1 MFTLSPLFKNQALQI
16 RSLLTFIAIG
26 LIIVSVAILS
36 FRGTTWLSQSFNSLA
51 NDSAISTVALWKIND
66 GQIQIQLSESLLLN
80 PDLNSIQKQQQLS
93 RITTNFK
100 QVDEGLKVYRELER
114 SPEERQ
120 LYREFQERWDKWNA
134 AHQQFIQAYTQ
145 LQPAIGATA
154 SRPAKEKAT
163 PTSLDALNQQWL
175 VQNLP
180 VSLQLMDSMKEL
192 ISENAKFVNL
202 SKQETVTKVERLK
215 FWVLGGL
222 AIGLLITVGLGFYF
236 SQMVAKP
243 LNSKLAK
250 VIGQVHDTSLH
261 VNTSATQIA
270 SSSRELEATFTQ
282 QVASTNQVVSQ
293 AKKIAATSKE
303 LVKTMENVTDM
314 SQETAEAAVNS
325 QQDLQTMK
333 STMNQ
338 LAKATGG
345 ISSKLDLIREKANN
359 ISTVVT
365 TITKVA
371 DQTNL
376 LSLNAAIEAEKAG
389 EFGQGFSVVSRE
401 IRRLADQT
409 AVATLEIDSMVREMQ
424 SAVASGVMEMD
435 KFTNEVER
443 GAEDVRKISMQIA
456 HTIKKVQ
463 SLTPHFQMVNQ
474 GMEQQSHNAEQIS
487 ESMMQLGEASNQTA
501 NALREINIVLE
512 QLNDTAGYLRNDVS
526 NLQGNN

>member
-1 MFTLSPLFKNQALQI
+1 
-16 RSLLTFIAIG
+16 
-26 LIIVSVAILS
+26 
-36 FRGTTWLSQSFNSLA
+36 
-51 NDSAISTVALWKIND
+51 
-66 GQIQIQLSESLLLN
+66 
-80 PDLNSIQKQQQLS
+80 
-93 RITTNFK
+93 
-100 QVDEGLKVYRELER
+100 
-114 SPEERQ
+114 
-120 LYREFQERWDKWNA
+120 
-134 AHQQFIQAYTQ
+134 
-145 LQPAIGATA
+145 
-154 SRPAKEKAT
+154 
-163 PTSLDALNQQWL
+163 
-175 VQNLP
+175 
-180 VSLQLMDSMKEL
+180 
-192 ISENAKFVNL
+192 
-202 SKQETVTKVERLK
+202 
-215 FWVLGGL
+215 LGGL

>member
-1 MFTLSPLFKNQALQI
+1 MFTPSPLFKNQALQL
-16 RSLLTFIAIG
+16 RSLVTFIVIG
-26 LIIVSVAILS
+26 LIIVGVAVLS

-51 NDSAISTVALWKIND
+51 NDSATSTVALWRIND
-66 GQIQIQLSESLLLN
+66 GQIKLQLSESLLLN
-80 PDLNSIQKQQQLS
+80 PSLNSIQKQQEFE
-93 RITTNFK
+93 RIASNQK
-100 QVDEGLKVYRELER
+100 QVEDSLKLYRDLKR
-114 SPEERQ
+114 SPEEQQ
-120 LYREFQERWDKWNA
+120 LYSEFQDRWDKWNTV
-134 AHQQFIQAYTQ
+134 HQQFIQTYAQ
-145 LQPAIGATA
+145 IQPTIAATTP
-154 SRPAKEKAT
+154 RPDKGKT
-163 PTSLDALNQQWL
+163 SNTSLDSLNQQWL
-175 VQNLP
+175 GQNLP
-180 VSLQLMDSMKEL
+180 VALRLMDSMQAL
-192 ISENAKFVNL
+192 IDENAKFVDR
-202 SKQETVTKVERLK
+202 SKQETFAKVEHLK

-222 AIGLLITVGLGFYF
+222 AIGLLITLGLGIYF

-250 VIGQVHDTSLH
+250 VIGKVHDTSLH

-293 AKKIAATSKE
+293 AQQIAATSKE
-303 LVKTMENVTDM
+303 LARTMENVTGM

-443 GAEDVRKISMQIA
+443 GADDVRKISVQIA
-456 HTIKKVQ
+456 QTIKKVQ

-512 QLNDTAGYLRNDVS
+512 QLNDTAGDLRNDVS
-526 NLQGNN
+526 HLQGSN